1 MLFRKK
7 KQVPPA
13 ASSFVAANKS
23 LVIRLNPADDVVAA
37 VEALRFNQAQS
48 VTLVLPDGNPAFQK
62 LFNLRLL
69 KQIGL
74 ILDKHLI
81 LVTQNPVT
89 TELAQ
94 TLGLEV
100 MPEAEQPAPAEPELP
115 TAVAETE
122 TGTAPADE
130 AETKPDREAAPAEA
144 PVKEKEA
151 ADEAVAAADD
161 AKTKPDKEPAKPEK
175 PAEKADAEPKPAK
188 KTELPPAELE
198 PKPKSKPK
206 AKPKTDSKAQPPKTD
221 SAASKPA
228 DEEVKLP
235 PLGISKASA
244 QSFRGL
250 LVFILVLVFVGA
262 SLFLVYYL
270 WHKTATIT
278 IQTDISTVRLNLQI
292 DLDFNRRIVDNR
304 QKVLPLY
311 TVQMDPTIEQP
322 ITASGQASGVKAS
335 GIIEVYNCNSSR
347 ELLLNSQTVFRKD
360 EQDFA
365 LADENAEIR
374 IPPAAVGQGCESST
388 TSNKRSLR
396 IEAVDFGEEYNLD
409 AGSYQIIGQNDED
422 YNILGFAIQGGQSSV
437 ACVTDEDLAA
447 GREEFAQ
454 LREDALVRQRL
465 IREAEANNSIPLEET
480 FQVAA
485 DDVLEPPTCPSVSEN
500 KISQVLVYYM
510 GGIKE
515 SDLAELIKPDLQE
528 KAVGLTILDNGL
540 ATADYEVFGRR
551 AGRPDEAQ
559 PTIFRPADRNYY
571 LILDITEAKAGI
583 IFDEEAIIEDIAGR
597 EVKTVTSSLRN
608 LRGVKNPR
616 VQLSPGWAFWIDSL
630 PANREDIVL
639 KVDNPEQLQHN
650 LLK

>member
-1 MLFRKK
+1 MFFKKK
-7 KQVPPA
+7 KQAPPA

-89 TELAQ
+89 AELAQ
-94 TLGLEV
+94 ALGLEV
-100 MPEAEQPAPAEPELP
+100 LPEAEQPAPAEPAP
-115 TAVAETE
+115 PAAEPE
-122 TGTAPADE
+122 PEPVPADE
-130 AETKPDREAAPAEA
+130 AEAKPDGETAPAETPA
-144 PVKEKEA
+144 EKKET
-151 ADEAVAAADD
+151 AVETAAAD
-161 AKTKPDKEPAKPEK
+161 AAETKFDKEPAEPEK
-175 PAEKADAEPKPAK
+175 PVKKAAAKPPAK
-188 KTELPPAELE
+188 KAESPPAEPE

-206 AKPKTDSKAQPPKTD
+206 EKSKTDGKAQPAKTD
-221 SAASKPA
+221 PVVSKPA
-228 DEEVKLP
+228 DDEVKLP
-235 PLGISKASA
+235 PLGIGKTSA

-250 LVFILVLVFVGA
+250 LIFILVLVFVGA

-270 WHKTATIT
+270 WPKTATIT

-292 DLDFNRRIVDNR
+292 DLDFDRRTVDSR

-311 TVQMDPTIEQP
+311 TMQMDPIIEQP
-322 ITASGQASGVKAS
+322 ITASGQASGIKAS

-360 EQDFA
+360 DQDFA
-365 LADENAEIR
+365 LADEGAEIR

-409 AGSYQIIGQNDED
+409 AGSYQIVGQNDED

-454 LREDALVRQRL
+454 LREDALVRQQL
-465 IREAEANNSIPLEET
+465 IREAEANNLIPLEAT

-528 KAVGLTILDNGL
+528 KAAGLTILDNGL

-551 AGRPDEAQ
+551 AGRADEAQ

-608 LRGVKNPR
+608 LKGVKNPR

-630 PANREDIVL
+630 PESREDIVL